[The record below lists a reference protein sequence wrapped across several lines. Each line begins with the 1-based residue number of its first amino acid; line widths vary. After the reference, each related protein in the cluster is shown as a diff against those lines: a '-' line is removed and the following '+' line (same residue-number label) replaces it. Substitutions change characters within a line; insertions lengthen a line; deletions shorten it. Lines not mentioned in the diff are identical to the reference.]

1 MSLAVERNRAS
12 GSGPGSLDA
21 GIASTDGGGESQTGT
36 SGTAANPVGTS
47 PAGANTVGT
56 GIQGKLEADA
66 FDGLRTLV
74 LEAGGI
80 DLNLYKDKCVLRR
93 ITVRQR
99 SCGAPTLRAYLKL
112 VSRNPA
118 ERGRLV
124 KALTIHVSQFFRNP
138 STFRA
143 IQEFVLPSVLAA
155 KKAGGGRAL
164 RLWSVGCAYGEEPY
178 SLAILLLEVGAR
190 AVQQYSTAIY
200 ATDIDP
206 DSLNHAKEARYH
218 AHSLASVPSHWRQRY
233 FIQEGV
239 RYRVVPEVRSL
250 VFFKRHNI
258 LDPVPFGRIDLV
270 ACRNVLI
277 YMTEA
282 LQERVLLSMHEAL
295 NPGGF
300 LILGKVEGLTGAAR
314 DLLEP
319 VDVAERIYRKP
330 EPRLALQM

>member
-1 MSLAVERNRAS
+1 MSPGVERGRS
-12 GSGPGSLDA
+12 RGFGTGSLDA
-21 GIASTDGGGESQTGT
+21 DTSRIDGGGRDQ
-36 SGTAANPVGTS
+36 
-47 PAGANTVGT
+47 AGA
-56 GIQGKLEADA
+56 GIRGKLEVEA
-66 FDGLRTLV
+66 FEGLRTLV

-80 DLNLYKDKCVLRR
+80 DLYLYKDKCVLRR

-99 SCGAPTLRAYLKL
+99 SCGAPTLWAYLRV
-112 VSRNPA
+112 VSRDPA
-118 ERGRLV
+118 ERSRLV
-124 KALTIHVSQFFRNP
+124 KALTIQVSQFFRNP
-138 STFRA
+138 TTFRA
-143 IQEFVLPSVLAA
+143 IQESVLPHVMAT
-155 KKAGGGRAL
+155 KRAGGGRAL

-178 SLAILLLEVGAR
+178 SLAMLLLQVGAPP
-190 AVQQYSTAIY
+190 VQQYSTAIY

-206 DSLNHAKEARYH
+206 DSLNQAKEARYP
-218 AHSLASVPSHWRQRY
+218 AHSLSNVPSHWRQRY
-233 FIQEGV
+233 FIRDGD

-250 VFFKRHNI
+250 VYFKRHNI
-258 LDPVPFGRIDLV
+258 LDPLPFRRIDLL

-330 EPRLALQM
+330 EPRPTRRA

>member
-1 MSLAVERNRAS
+1 MSLGVERRRTS
-12 GSGPGSLDA
+12 GSGPRSLD
-21 GIASTDGGGESQTGT
+21 ASTDGSGESW
-36 SGTAANPVGTS
+36 A
-47 PAGANTVGT
+47 GT
-56 GIQGKLEADA
+56 GIQSKLEADA

-112 VSRNPA
+112 VSRNA
-118 ERGRLV
+118 VERGRLV
-124 KALTIHVSQFFRNP
+124 KSLTIHVSQFFRNP

-143 IQEFVLPSVLAA
+143 IQEFVLPSILAA

-178 SLAILLLEVGAR
+178 SLAVLLLEIGAR
-190 AVQQYSTAIY
+190 ALQEYSTTIY

-206 DSLNHAKEARYH
+206 DSLSHAKEACYR
-218 AHSLASVPSHWRQRY
+218 AHSLPGVPRHWRQRY
-233 FIQEGV
+233 FVREGD
-239 RYRVVPEVRSL
+239 RYRVVPRVRSL

-258 LDPVPFGRIDLV
+258 VDPLPFRRIDLV
-270 ACRNVLI
+270 TCRNVLI
-277 YMTEA
+277 YMTEVM
-282 LQERVLLSMHEAL
+282 QERVLLSIHEAL

-314 DLLEP
+314 DILEP
-319 VDVAERIYRKP
+319 VDVAERIYRKA
-330 EPRLALQM
+330 EPRLTRQT

>member
-1 MSLAVERNRAS
+1 MSLGTERSSNCGAS
-12 GSGPGSLDA
+12 ARITGASAAGVNTPG
-21 GIASTDGGGESQTGT
+21 TDGAGEG
-36 SGTAANPVGTS
+36 A
-47 PAGANTVGT
+47 AGA
-56 GIQGKLEADA
+56 GIQGELEADA
-66 FDGLRTLV
+66 FNGLRAVV
-74 LEAGGI
+74 LQAGGI

-93 ITVRQR
+93 ISVRQR

-112 VSRNPA
+112 VSQNPV

-143 IQEFVLPSVLAA
+143 VQESVLPNILAD

-164 RLWSVGCAYGEEPY
+164 RLWSVGCACGEEPY
-178 SLAILLLEVGAR
+178 SLAILLLEVGVGAVR
-190 AVQQYSTAIY
+190 ALSTAIY

-206 DSLNHAKEARYH
+206 DSLNRAREARYH
-218 AHSLASVPSHWRQRY
+218 AHSLANVPSCWRQQY
-233 FIQEGV
+233 FVQEGD
-239 RYRVVPEVRSL
+239 RYLLVPEVRSL
-250 VFFKRHNI
+250 VFFKGHNI
-258 LDPVPFGRIDLV
+258 LDPLPFRRIDLV
-270 ACRNVLI
+270 ACRNLLI

-282 LQERVLLSMHEAL
+282 LQERVLLSIYQAL

-330 EPRLALQM
+330 EPRLYRYD

>member
-1 MSLAVERNRAS
+1 MCLAVERNPAS

-21 GIASTDGGGESQTGT
+21 GIASSDGDGGSQTGA
-36 SGTAANPVGTS
+36 SM
-47 PAGANTVGT
+47 VGT
-56 GIQGKLEADA
+56 GMQGKLEAEA
-66 FDGLRTLV
+66 FEGLRALV

-99 SCGAPTLRAYLKL
+99 SCGVPTLRGYLKL
-112 VSRNPA
+112 VSRNPV

-155 KKAGGGRAL
+155 KKTGGGRAL

-178 SLAILLLEVGAR
+178 SLAILLLEGGAR
-190 AVQQYSTAIY
+190 AVRQHSTVIY

-218 AHSLASVPSHWRQRY
+218 AHSLASVPSDWRQRY
-233 FIQEGV
+233 FIQESL

-258 LDPVPFGRIDLV
+258 LEPLPFGRIDLV

-282 LQERVLLSMHEAL
+282 LQERVLLSIHEAL

-314 DLLEP
+314 NLLEP

-330 EPRLALQM
+330 EPRLTLQT

>member
-1 MSLAVERNRAS
+1 MSLGVERSRTREP
-12 GSGPGSLDA
+12 GPGRLDT
-21 GIASTDGGGESQTGT
+21 GIASADGTGEPQ
-36 SGTAANPVGTS
+36 SGTNLAGASKVGTS
-47 PAGANTVGT
+47 TVGANRAGR
-56 GIQGKLEADA
+56 GGQGKLDAEA

-80 DLNLYKDKCVLRR
+80 DLNLYKDNCVLRR

-99 SCGAPTLRAYLKL
+99 SCGAPTLQAYLKL
-112 VSRNPA
+112 VRRNPV

-124 KALTIHVSQFFRNP
+124 KALTIHVSQFLRNP

-143 IQEFVLPSVLAA
+143 IQESVLPNLLAV

-164 RLWSVGCAYGEEPY
+164 RLWSVGCANGEEPY
-178 SLAILLLEVGAR
+178 SLAILLLEIGAR
-190 AVQQYSTAIY
+190 VVQQYSTTIY

-206 DSLNHAKEARYH
+206 DSLNRAKEGRYP
-218 AHSLASVPSHWRQRY
+218 AHSLANVPNRWRHRY
-233 FIQEGV
+233 FSHDGDRYQVVSDV
-239 RYRVVPEVRSL
+239 RTL
-250 VFFKRHNI
+250 VFFKGHNI
-258 LDPVPFGRIDLV
+258 LAPLPFRRIDLV
-270 ACRNVLI
+270 TCRNVLI

-282 LQERVLLSMHEAL
+282 LQERVLLSLHEAL

-300 LILGKVEGLTGAAR
+300 LILGKVEGLAGAAR

-330 EPRLALQM
+330 ELRLSRQI

>member
-1 MSLAVERNRAS
+1 MSLGTERSRAN
-12 GSGPGSLDA
+12 GA
-21 GIASTDGGGESQTGT
+21 GARITGASAAGVNTVGT
-36 SGTAANPVGTS
+36 NGAGAGTA
-47 PAGANTVGT
+47 GT
-56 GIQGKLEADA
+56 GIQGKLEAEA
-66 FDGLRTLV
+66 FDGLRTVV
-74 LEAGGI
+74 LQAGGI

-112 VSRNPA
+112 VSQNPL

-138 STFRA
+138 STFCA
-143 IQEFVLPSVLAA
+143 VQESVLPSILAA

-164 RLWSVGCAYGEEPY
+164 RLWSVGCACGEEPY
-178 SLAILLLEVGAR
+178 SLAVLLLEVGAR

-200 ATDIDP
+200 ATDIDS
-206 DSLNHAKEARYH
+206 DSLNRAKEARYH
-218 AHSLASVPSHWRQRY
+218 AHSLANVPSRWRQRY
-233 FIQEGV
+233 FVQEGD
-239 RYRVVPEVRSL
+239 RYLVVPEVRSL
-250 VFFKRHNI
+250 VFFKGHNI
-258 LDPVPFGRIDLV
+258 LDPLPFRRIDLV

-282 LQERVLLSMHEAL
+282 LQERVLLSIYEAL

-300 LILGKVEGLTGAAR
+300 LILGKVEGLTGTAQ

-330 EPRLALQM
+330 EPRLYRYD

>member
-1 MSLAVERNRAS
+1 MSLGTERSRAN
-12 GSGPGSLDA
+12 GA
-21 GIASTDGGGESQTGT
+21 GARITGASAAGVNTVGT
-36 SGTAANPVGTS
+36 NGAGAGTA
-47 PAGANTVGT
+47 GT
-56 GIQGKLEADA
+56 GIQGKLEAEA
-66 FDGLRTLV
+66 FDGLRTVV
-74 LEAGGI
+74 LQAGGI

-99 SCGAPTLRAYLKL
+99 SCGVPTLRGYLKL
-112 VSRNPA
+112 VSQNPL

-124 KALTIHVSQFFRNP
+124 RALTIHVSQFFRNP

-143 IQEFVLPSVLAA
+143 VQESVLPNILAD

-164 RLWSVGCAYGEEPY
+164 RLWSVGCACGEEPY

-200 ATDIDP
+200 ATDIDS
-206 DSLNHAKEARYH
+206 DSLNRAKEARYQ
-218 AHSLASVPSHWRQRY
+218 AHSLANVPSRWRQRY
-233 FIQEGV
+233 FVQEGD
-239 RYRVVPEVRSL
+239 RYLVVPEVRSL
-250 VFFKRHNI
+250 VFFKGHNI
-258 LDPVPFGRIDLV
+258 LDPLPFRRIDLV

-282 LQERVLLSMHEAL
+282 LQERVLLSIYEAL
-295 NPGGF
+295 TPGGF
-300 LILGKVEGLTGAAR
+300 LILGKVEGLTGTAQ

-330 EPRLALQM
+330 EPRLYRYD